1 MNFCTECGSAVI
13 KSIPEGDNR
22 PRYMCSNCNVIHYQ
36 NPKTVV
42 GVLPTYKEQVL
53 LCKRAIQP
61 RRGFWTL
68 PAGFH
73 ELGESTLEGALREC
87 KEETNA
93 EIIEPTLYA
102 IFDIPQISQVYV
114 FFRGEIKSKN
124 FGPTEE
130 SLEVQLFNEEEIP
143 WHEIAFP
150 MVEVTLD
157 RYFLDRSKHAFPVF
171 REEIRRPWKSKR
183 LIQQD

>member
-1 MNFCTECGSAVI
+1 
-13 KSIPEGDNR
+13 
-22 PRYMCSNCNVIHYQ
+22 
-36 NPKTVV
+36 
-42 GVLPTYKEQVL
+42 
-53 LCKRAIQP
+53 
-61 RRGFWTL
+61 
-68 PAGFH
+68 
-73 ELGESTLEGALREC
+73 
-87 KEETNA
+87 
-93 EIIEPTLYA
+93 
-102 IFDIPQISQVYV
+102 VYV

-157 RYFLDRSKHAFPVF
+157 RYFLDRSKHSFPVF